1 MDENIFT
8 KYITHI
14 HCFRQSDYFLFL
26 SYSLSRRTSMCKKA
40 DQGAERKSLF
50 AKYFFKILEMGF
62 NPFVPN
68 APFLYPLKTSKPYGF
83 LMFAGRI
90 ERVHWEQMG

>member
-1 MDENIFT
+1 MKIFLRNILPTFT
-8 KYITHI
+8 VSDNLIT
-14 HCFRQSDYFLFL
+14 FFFFLI
-26 SYSLSRRTSMCKKA
+26 LSRRTSMCKKA
-40 DQGAERKSLF
+40 DQSDERKSLF